1 MIMQDNVNY
10 ICFGSDPVAIAKAV
24 IPAGTQLKIGGGAV
38 TILSQIPKGHRFA
51 LRDIPAGEYILQ
63 FGYPF
68 AQSKGITQGDLLTVQ
83 NTLAKIPESS
93 ASEFFPPPVTR
104 SNPEYASL
112 TFQGYQRPNGKIG
125 TRNYYLV
132 VPTSM
137 CAAETALQIA
147 VLLESPF
154 QKQKHVSI
162 IDGVVA
168 LPHTEGCGCASTGQ
182 IDRLLTVLAGFVGHA
197 NVAGCLILDLGCEQ
211 TDYAKVHG
219 ALRNTIASSG
229 KPVDWLTIQKT
240 GGTQATITS
249 AVDLIQQRL
258 HTIQPA
264 VRTSCPLSSLML
276 GTECGASDSFSGI
289 TANPL
294 IGAVADRVILA
305 GGAAI
310 LSEIPEML
318 GIYDMLFSR
327 FRSLGVAGKF
337 HDAVTW
343 YLSLASK
350 LGVNISDNLVPKNI
364 EGGLINSYLKSLG
377 AVLKGGTTP
386 IEDVVGYGEPAV
398 PAGLSIMQGPGGDI
412 ESVTGLVSSG
422 ANLICFSTGYGA
434 ITGSAIC
441 PVIKISSTTETYNAL
456 PDDIDFDAGKLLTE
470 CSMEHLAEELLT
482 YVIRVASGEKTATE
496 RMMQR
501 QFQIWTAGKL
511 SL

>member
-1 MIMQDNVNY
+1 MLNSNRFIRYGNE
-10 ICFGSDPVAIAKAV
+10 PLAIAKEM
-24 IPAGTQLKIGGGAV
+24 IPDGTRLEVDAASI
-38 TILSQIPKGHRFA
+38 TIAATIPKGHRFA
-51 LRDIPAGEYILQ
+51 LRPIPAGEYISQ

-68 AQSKGITQGDLLTVQ
+68 AQSKGIGAGELLTVH

-93 ASEFFPPPVTR
+93 ATALVAPPPTIIK
-104 SNPEYASL
+104 PEYASL
-112 TFQGYQRPNGKIG
+112 TFQGYRRANGTVG

-137 CAAETALQIA
+137 CAAETARQVA
-147 VLLESPF
+147 TRLEPYVESSAPAW
-154 QKQKHVSI
+154 
-162 IDGVVA
+162 DGIVA
-168 LPHTEGCGCASTGQ
+168 IPHTEGCGCASTGQ

-211 TDYAKVHG
+211 TDYDRVHA
-219 ALRNTIASSG
+219 ALQETISKSG
-229 KPVDWLTIQKT
+229 TPVDWLTIQKC
-240 GGTQATITS
+240 GGTRSTIAAS
-249 AVDLIQQRL
+249 VELIQERL
-258 HTIQPA
+258 QSISPA
-264 VRTSCPLSSLML
+264 IRESCPLSTLVL

-294 IGAVADRVILA
+294 IGAVADRIIWS

-318 GIYDMLFSR
+318 GTFDMLFPR
-327 FRSLGVAGKF
+327 FRSLAVADKF
-337 HDAVTW
+337 RDAVRW
-343 YLSLASK
+343 YLELAEK

-377 AVLKGGTTP
+377 AVLKGGVTP
-386 IEDVVGYGEPAV
+386 IEDVIGYGEASPRS
-398 PAGLSIMQGPGGDI
+398 GLSIMQGPGGDL

-441 PVIKISSTTETYNAL
+441 PVLKISSTTSTYNAL
-456 PDDIDFDAGKLLTE
+456 PDDIDFDAGRLLSE
-470 CSMEHLAEELLT
+470 GSQEQLAEELLAQC
-482 YVIRVASGEKTATE
+482 IRVASGEKTATE
-496 RMMQR
+496 RGGQR
-501 QFQIWTAGKL
+501 QFQVWTAGKL